1 MKKIFLSIREH
12 SQVVVYD
19 WSDPVDTDEVV
30 EDLEGLNFDYYGAY
44 ESQQADWRLVNET
57 EATLER
63 LR

>member
-1 MKKIFLSIREH
+1 M
-12 SQVVVYD
+12 VVYD
-19 WSDPVDTDEVV
+19 WSEPVDTDEVV